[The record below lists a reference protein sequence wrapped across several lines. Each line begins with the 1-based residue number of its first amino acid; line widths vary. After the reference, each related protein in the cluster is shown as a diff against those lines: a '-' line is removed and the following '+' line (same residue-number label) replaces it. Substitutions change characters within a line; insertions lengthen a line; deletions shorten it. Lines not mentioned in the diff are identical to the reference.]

1 MLLGGCASSPKI
13 TQYLG
18 ASRPEKEIILDIE
31 FVPQGEK
38 LCGPAV
44 LKMASKK
51 HLPHT
56 PFETYKE
63 FAFHEKAE
71 GSFKSDMIS
80 STRRLGLAPYRIPN
94 LEIMFQE
101 IDQGRP
107 VMVFQNLGLS
117 WYPKWHYALLIGYD
131 SFRNIVY
138 LHSGFTEKLKMNFGL
153 FTRTWR
159 RGEYWSYVVVPP
171 QTIPAHVSIEEALD
185 NAVVFENIKNKD
197 AAKIIYTR
205 IAEKWPLRFEPHLG
219 LANLWY
225 ESKNLKAAIKEI
237 QVALKIA
244 PNHPA
249 LLYNL
254 AVLYYETGELKK
266 AQILKNKTLAAAPN
280 DQRETYLKKFKF

>member
-1 MLLGGCASSPKI
+1 MFLGGCASSPKI
-13 TQYLG
+13 AQYLDT
-18 ASRPEKEIILDIE
+18 SPSEKETLLDIE

-44 LKMASKK
+44 LKMASQKY
-51 HLPHT
+51 LSDI
-56 PFETYKE
+56 PFETYKKL
-63 FAFHEKAE
+63 AFHEKAE

-80 STRRLGLAPYRIPN
+80 STRRLGLAPYRVPS

-117 WYPKWHYALLIGYD
+117 WYPKWHYALLIGYN
-131 SFRNIVY
+131 SSKNIVY
-138 LHSGFTEKLKMNFGL
+138 LHSGFTEKLEMNFGL

-159 RGEYWSYVVVPP
+159 RGEHWSYVMVPP
-171 QTIPAHVSIEEALD
+171 HTIPAHASIEEALD
-185 NAVVFENIKNKD
+185 NAVVFENINNKGVS
-197 AAKIIYTR
+197 KIIYTH

-225 ESKNLKAAIKEI
+225 ENKNLKAAIKEI

-254 AVLYYETGELKK
+254 AILYYETGELKK

-280 DQRETYLKKFKF
+280 DQKETYLKKFKF